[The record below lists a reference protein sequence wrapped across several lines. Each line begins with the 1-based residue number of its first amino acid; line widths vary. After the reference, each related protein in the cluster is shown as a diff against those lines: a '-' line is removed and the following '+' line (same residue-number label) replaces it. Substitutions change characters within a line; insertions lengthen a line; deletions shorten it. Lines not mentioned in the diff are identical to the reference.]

1 MELNHTTKN
10 GNENNM
16 EEDYEEQHKEDPYK
30 EQIIIDDINIVTEMN
45 MSKVAMQQEEEQIMT
60 NQFHWL

>member
-1 MELNHTTKN
+1 
-10 GNENNM
+10 M